1 MSKDKKDL
9 IASIGLFV
17 LALLLLAGMISYS
30 SYDIG
35 FETSAPNI
43 HIRNYIGIIGA
54 YTAWAIFK
62 LVGYAGFFIPFLFVV
77 WGIGILAERLT
88 GKLLYRI
95 LGILFLFSAS
105 SAFFSLTASPD
116 SVLMVARGGLLGFLL
131 TDRFLL
137 DYLGAMGGYIVTVSL
152 TMLALLVATEFL
164 ILPVMSILFVKMWA
178 VAEKIGKRRRE
189 KDAAG
194 YAKTE
199 KSVIGPRLRPA
210 VKVEKKTEE
219 GPRARGQRPGGKEI
233 TTEGGPERS
242 RGTNDDRRPKGV
254 PSEVE
259 GRGMID
265 EERPRINI
273 MPKPVMKSKPAP
285 VKAAKFEQRVVG
297 DYKLPSLD
305 LLDSPAHKL
314 ESIFGENLEE
324 SARIL
329 EDTLRDFGIES
340 RVIDIS
346 KGPVITR
353 YELQPA
359 PGVKVNRIT
368 SLSDDIALTMKATT
382 VRIVAPIPGKSCVG
396 IEVPNADTSM
406 VFLREILESSEFQKI
421 AASSKLAM
429 ALGKDIS
436 GKSVVTDLGDMP
448 HLLIAG
454 TTGSGKTVCVNSL
467 IMSMVYNATPEE
479 LKFLMV
485 DPKMVELAIYNGLP
499 HLLCP
504 VVTDAKK
511 VAGALG
517 WVVGEMEVRYKM
529 LAKIAARNITSFNQK
544 SEEKLPYIVVIID
557 ELADLM
563 MIAQED
569 IENAITRL
577 AQLSRAVGIHMILAT
592 QRPSVD
598 VVTGVIKANFPARIS
613 FKVASKVDSRTVL
626 DMNGADKLLGKGDML
641 FLEPGSPKPVR
652 AQGTF
657 LTDPEIEKVVNFIKA
672 QQEPV
677 YDNEILEQQK
687 KSVSGRGGFEK
698 DEFFDEAV
706 QMVLETGQASV
717 SMLQRRLRL
726 GYTRAAR
733 IIDAM
738 EEEGIIGPFRGSK
751 PREILIQEYQPKEE
765 ITKETINED
774 KDSTT
779 PNPSRLQ

>member
-1 MSKDKKDL
+1 MTKDKKDL
-9 IASIGLFV
+9 IVSIGLFV

-30 SYDIG
+30 PYDIG
-35 FETSAPNI
+35 FEISTSNI

-54 YTAWAIFK
+54 YTAWAVFK
-62 LVGYAGFFIPFLFVV
+62 LIGYAGFFIPFLFVV

-88 GKLLYRI
+88 GRKAYRI

-105 SAFFSLTASPD
+105 SAFFSLTARPD
-116 SVLMVARGGLLGFLL
+116 SVLMVQRGGLLGFLL

-137 DYLGAMGGYIVTVSL
+137 DYLGAVGGYIVTISL
-152 TMLALLVATEFL
+152 SVLALLVATEFL
-164 ILPVMSILFVKMWA
+164 ILPVISLLFMKLWV
-178 VAEKIGKRRRE
+178 VADKIGKAR
-189 KDAAG
+189 KPKTAAG
-194 YAKTE
+194 YSRTE
-199 KSVIGPRLRPA
+199 KLVSGPRLRPA
-210 VKVEKKTEE
+210 VKIDKKTQESGE
-219 GPRARGQRPGGKEI
+219 GLRVKG
-233 TTEGGPERS
+233 EG
-242 RGTNDDRRPKGV
+242 
-254 PSEVE
+254 
-259 GRGMID
+259 

-273 MPKPVMKSKPAP
+273 MPKPPSPKPKPAP
-285 VKAAKFEQRVVG
+285 VKAVKVEPRVVG
-297 DYKLPSLD
+297 DYKLPSLE
-305 LLDSPAHKL
+305 LLNSPTH
-314 ESIFGENLEE
+314 ETGNIFGENLEE

-340 RVIDIS
+340 KVIDIS

-406 VFLREILESSEFQKI
+406 VFLREILESSEFQKM
-421 AASSKLAM
+421 AAFSKLAM

-436 GKSVVTDLGDMP
+436 GKCVVTDLGDMP

-485 DPKMVELAIYNGLP
+485 DPKMVELATYNGLP

-517 WVVGEMEVRYKM
+517 WVVGEMEARYKM
-529 LAKIAARNITSFNQK
+529 LAKIAVRNIDSFNQK

-641 FLEPGSPKPVR
+641 FLEPGSPKPIR

-657 LTDPEIEKVVNFIKA
+657 LTDPEIEKVVGFIKA

-677 YDNEILEQQK
+677 YDNEILEHQK
-687 KSVSGRGGFEK
+687 KSISGRCGFEK

-733 IIDAM
+733 IVDAM

-765 ITKETINED
+765 ETTKEESAT
-774 KDSTT
+774 STEET
-779 PNPSRLQ
+779 AQQ

>member
-1 MSKDKKDL
+1 MSKDKKDFM
-9 IASIGLFV
+9 IAIGLFIA
-17 LALLLLAGMISYS
+17 ALLLTAGMISYS
-30 SYDIG
+30 PYDIA
-35 FETSAPNI
+35 FETSTPNI
-43 HIRNYIGIIGA
+43 HVRNYIGIAGA
-54 YTAWAIFK
+54 YGAWAVFK
-62 LVGYAGFFIPFLFVV
+62 LVGYAGFFIPFLFIV
-77 WGIGILAERLT
+77 WGIGILAERMT
-88 GKLLYRI
+88 GRPLYRA
-95 LGILFLFSAS
+95 LGILFLFSS
-105 SAFFSLTASPD
+105 SSSFFSLTANPD
-116 SVLMVARGGLLGFLL
+116 PVLMVGRGGLLGFLL

-137 DYLGAMGGYIVTVSL
+137 DYLGAIGGYIVTVSL
-152 TMLALLVATEFL
+152 SMLALLVATEFL
-164 ILPVMSILFVKMWA
+164 IVPVVTILFMKIWA
-178 VAEKIGKRRRE
+178 MADKIGKTRKE
-189 KDAAG
+189 KKAAG
-194 YAKTE
+194 FV
-199 KSVIGPRLRPA
+199 KSGKPVTDGPRLRPA
-210 VKVEKKTEE
+210 VKIEKTAQGSRLKAE
-219 GPRARGQRPGGKEI
+219 G
-233 TTEGGPERS
+233 ERIENS
-242 RGTNDDRRPKGV
+242 REAGEK
-254 PSEVE
+254 
-259 GRGMID
+259 
-265 EERPRINI
+265 PRISI
-273 MPKPVMKSKPAP
+273 MPKPAQKPKPAP
-285 VKAAKFEQRVVG
+285 AKPVKVEPRVVG
-297 DYKLPSLD
+297 DYKLPSLE
-305 LLDSPAHKL
+305 LLLSPTH
-314 ESIFGENLEE
+314 ESGKIFTENLEE
-324 SARIL
+324 SATIL

-340 RVIDIS
+340 KVIDIS

-406 VFLREILESSEFQKI
+406 VFLREILESQEFQKM

-517 WVVGEMEVRYKM
+517 WVVGEMESRYKM

-563 MIAQED
+563 MVAQED

-652 AQGTF
+652 AQGTY

-687 KSVSGRGGFEK
+687 KSMSSRGGFEK

-706 QMVLETGQASV
+706 SMVLETGQASV

-738 EEEGIIGPFRGSK
+738 EEEGIIGPFKGSK
-751 PREILIQEYQPKEE
+751 PREILIQEYQSKEGSAGEE
-765 ITKETINED
+765 IREED
-774 KDSTT
+774 NQEGKDS
-779 PNPSRLQ
+779 

>member
-9 IASIGLFV
+9 IASIGLFA
-17 LALLLLAGMISYS
+17 LAILLLAAMISYS

-35 FETSAPNI
+35 FETSMPNI
-43 HIRNYIGIIGA
+43 HIRNYIGMTGA

-62 LVGYAGFFIPFLFVV
+62 LIGYAGFFIPFLFVV
-77 WGIGILAERLT
+77 WGIGILAEKLT

-105 SAFFSLTASPD
+105 SAFFSLTARPD

-131 TDRFLL
+131 TNRFIL
-137 DYLGAMGGYIVTVSL
+137 DYLGTIGGYIVTISL
-152 TMLALLVATEFL
+152 TILSLLVATEFL
-164 ILPVMSILFVKMWA
+164 IVPVASILFMKIWA
-178 VAEKIGKRRRE
+178 IADKIGKVRRE
-189 KDAAG
+189 KAIPGDRRAEKMPAG
-194 YAKTE
+194 
-199 KSVIGPRLRPA
+199 PLLRPA
-210 VKVEKKTEE
+210 VKVEK
-219 GPRARGQRPGGKEI
+219 RAVADEPKI
-233 TTEGGPERS
+233 TSDER
-242 RGTNDDRRPKGV
+242 RTTN
-254 PSEVE
+254 
-259 GRGMID
+259 D

-273 MPKPVMKSKPAP
+273 MSKPAPKSKPAL
-285 VKAAKFEQRVVG
+285 VKAVKVEPRVVG
-297 DYKLPSLD
+297 DYKLPSIE
-305 LLDSPAHKL
+305 LLNTPTH
-314 ESIFGENLEE
+314 ESGNIFGENLEE

-340 RVIDIS
+340 KVIDIS

-368 SLSDDIALTMKATT
+368 SLNDDIALTMKATT

-406 VFLREILESSEFQKI
+406 VFLKEILESSEYQKM

-436 GKSVVTDLGDMP
+436 GRAVVTDLGDMP

-467 IMSMVYNATPEE
+467 IMSMIYNATPEE

-511 VAGALG
+511 VSGALG
-517 WVVGEMEVRYKM
+517 WVVGEMEARYKM
-529 LAKIAARNITSFNQK
+529 LAKITVRNIQAFNQK

-641 FLEPGSPKPVR
+641 FLEPGSPKPIR

-657 LTDPEIEKVVNFIKA
+657 LTDPEIEKVVSFIKA

-706 QMVLETGQASV
+706 NMVLETGQASV

-751 PREILIQEYQPKEE
+751 PREILIQEYNPKEE
-765 ITKETINED
+765 TAKE
-774 KDSTT
+774 DSE
-779 PNPSRLQ
+779 PSAEETAQQG

>member
-1 MSKDKKDL
+1 MGKDKRDL
-9 IASIGLFV
+9 IVSICFFV
-17 LALLLLAGMISYS
+17 MAILLLASMISYS
-30 SYDIG
+30 AYDIA
-35 FETSAPNI
+35 FETSTPNI

-54 YTAWAIFK
+54 YTAWVIFK
-62 LVGYAGFFIPFLFVV
+62 LIGYAGFFIPFLFII
-77 WGIGILAERLT
+77 WGIGILAERL
-88 GKLLYRI
+88 KARPLFRI
-95 LGILFLFSAS
+95 LGISFLFCAS
-105 SAFFSLTASPD
+105 SGFFSLTAHPD
-116 SVLMVARGGLLGFLL
+116 SVLMVTRGGLLGYLL
-131 TDRFLL
+131 ASRFLL
-137 DYLGAMGGYIVTVSL
+137 DYFGVIGGYIVTVSL
-152 TMLALLVATEFL
+152 SILALLVATDFL
-164 ILPVMSILFVKMWA
+164 VLPIFSILLMNLWA
-178 VAEKIGKRRRE
+178 LVNRIGKARRE
-189 KDAAG
+189 RLVPG
-194 YAKTE
+194 YARKAE
-199 KSVIGPRLRPA
+199 RAVGGPRLKPA
-210 VKVEKKTEE
+210 VKMEKKPQDKGEE
-219 GPRARGQRPGGKEI
+219 EKPAIK
-233 TTEGGPERS
+233 
-242 RGTNDDRRPKGV
+242 
-254 PSEVE
+254 
-259 GRGMID
+259 
-265 EERPRINI
+265 I
-273 MPKPVMKSKPAP
+273 MPKP
-285 VKAAKFEQRVVG
+285 AAKPKPVAAKIPKVEPRVVG
-297 DYKLPSLD
+297 DYKMPGLD
-305 LLDSPAHKL
+305 LLNSPPP
-314 ESIFGENLEE
+314 ESERMFGENLEE

-340 RVIDIS
+340 KVVDIS

-396 IEVPNADTSM
+396 IEVPNASTSM
-406 VFLREILESSEFQKI
+406 VYIREVLESGEYQKM

-467 IMSMVYNATPEE
+467 IMSMIYNATPDE

-511 VAGALG
+511 VSGALS
-517 WVVGEMEVRYKM
+517 WVVNEMESRYKM
-529 LAKIAARNITSFNQK
+529 LAKITVRNIEGFNQK

-563 MIAQED
+563 MVAQED

-641 FLEPGSPKPVR
+641 FLEPGNAKPIR
-652 AQGTF
+652 AQGTL
-657 LTDPEIEKVVNFIKA
+657 LTDPEIERVVNFVKQ
-672 QQEPV
+672 QQEPM
-677 YDNEILEQQK
+677 YDNEILEHQK
-687 KSVSGRGGFEK
+687 KSVTGRGGFEK

-706 QMVLETGQASV
+706 MMVLETGQASV

-738 EEEGIIGPFRGSK
+738 EEEGIIGSFRGTK
-751 PREILIQEYQPKEE
+751 PREILIQEYQSKEE
-765 ITKETINED
+765 TAKEE
-774 KDSTT
+774 SEEA
-779 PNPSRLQ
+779 SQ

>member
-1 MSKDKKDL
+1 VGWDLTVTIHLSKDKKDL
-9 IASIGLFV
+9 IVSIVLFV

-30 SYDIG
+30 PYDIG
-35 FETSAPNI
+35 FETSTPNI
-43 HIRNYIGIIGA
+43 HTRNYIGIIGA

-62 LVGYAGFFIPFLFVV
+62 LIGYAGFFIPFLFVV

-88 GKLLYRI
+88 GRLLYRI

-105 SAFFSLTASPD
+105 SAFFSLTARPN

-131 TDRFLL
+131 TERFLL
-137 DYLGAMGGYIVTVSL
+137 DYLGAVGGYIVAISL
-152 TMLALLVATEFL
+152 TILALLVATEFL
-164 ILPVMSILFVKMWA
+164 IVPVISILFIKIWTLPD
-178 VAEKIGKRRRE
+178 KIGKGRKGKVVPGYRRVE
-189 KDAAG
+189 KI
-194 YAKTE
+194 
-199 KSVIGPRLRPA
+199 SPGPRLKPA
-210 VKVEKKTEE
+210 VKVEKRAITDE
-219 GPRARGQRPGGKEI
+219 PRITSGELRPRGI
-233 TTEGGPERS
+233 
-242 RGTNDDRRPKGV
+242 

-259 GRGMID
+259 VRATSNDREKPG
-265 EERPRINI
+265 INI
-273 MPKPVMKSKPAP
+273 IPKRVVKLRPAP
-285 VKAAKFEQRVVG
+285 VKVSKVEPRIVG
-297 DYKLPSLD
+297 DYKLPNLE
-305 LLDSPAHKL
+305 LLNSPTH
-314 ESIFGENLEE
+314 ESGNIFRENLEE

-340 RVIDIS
+340 KVIDIS

-359 PGVKVNRIT
+359 PGIKVNRIT
-368 SLSDDIALTMKATT
+368 SLNDDIALTMKATT
-382 VRIVAPIPGKSCVG
+382 VRIVAPIPGKSCIG
-396 IEVPNADTSM
+396 IEVPNADTAM
-406 VFLREILESSEFQKI
+406 VFLKEILESSEFQKI

-436 GKSVVTDLGDMP
+436 GKSVVADLGEMP

-511 VAGALG
+511 VSGALG
-517 WVVGEMEVRYKM
+517 WVVSEMEARYKM
-529 LAKIAARNITSFNQK
+529 LAKITVRNITGFNQK

-563 MIAQED
+563 MVAQED

-641 FLEPGSPKPVR
+641 FLEPGSPKPIR
-652 AQGTF
+652 AQGTY
-657 LTDPEIEKVVNFIKA
+657 LTDPEIEKVVNFIKS

-687 KSVSGRGGFEK
+687 KSISGRGGFEK

-706 QMVLETGQASV
+706 KMVLETGQASV

-738 EEEGIIGPFRGSK
+738 EEEGIIGQFRGSK

-765 ITKETINED
+765 VAKKEDTED

-779 PNPSRLQ
+779 PTA

>member
-1 MSKDKKDL
+1 MSKDKRDL
-9 IASIGLFV
+9 IISIGLFV

-30 SYDIG
+30 PYDIA
-35 FETSAPNI
+35 FETSTPNI

-54 YTAWAIFK
+54 YTAWAVFK
-62 LVGYAGFFIPFLFVV
+62 SIGYAGFFIPLLFVV

-88 GKLLYRI
+88 GKVLYRI

-105 SAFFSLTASPD
+105 SAFFSLTAMPNSA
-116 SVLMVARGGLLGFLL
+116 LMVARGGLLGFLL

-137 DYLGAMGGYIVTVSL
+137 DYLGAIGGYIVTISL
-152 TMLALLVATEFL
+152 TMLALLIATEFL
-164 ILPVMSILFVKMWA
+164 IVPVFSILFMKIWA
-178 VAEKIGKRRRE
+178 AADRIGKRKRE
-189 KDAAG
+189 KTAAG
-194 YAKTE
+194 PGGNFKAE
-199 KSVIGPRLRPA
+199 KPASGPRLRPA
-210 VKVEKKTEE
+210 VKIEKKE
-219 GPRARGQRPGGKEI
+219 AKENTAGEKKI
-233 TTEGGPERS
+233 KHEA
-242 RGTNDDRRPKGV
+242 V
-254 PSEVE
+254 A
-259 GRGMID
+259 
-265 EERPRINI
+265 EERPRISI
-273 MPKPVMKSKPAP
+273 MPKPAVRPKPAP
-285 VKAAKFEQRVVG
+285 VKAVKVEPRVVG
-297 DYKLPSLD
+297 DYKLPSLE
-305 LLDSPAHKL
+305 LLSLPTH
-314 ESIFGENLEE
+314 EPGNIFGENLEE

-340 RVIDIS
+340 KVIDIS

-368 SLSDDIALTMKATT
+368 SLSDDIALTMKAAT

-406 VFLREILESSEFQKI
+406 VFLREILESGEFQKM

-511 VAGALG
+511 VSGALG
-517 WVVGEMEVRYKM
+517 WVVGEMEARYKM
-529 LAKIAARNITSFNQK
+529 LAKIAVRNITAFNQK

-563 MIAQED
+563 MVAQED

-652 AQGTF
+652 AQGTY
-657 LTDPEIEKVVNFIKA
+657 LTDPEIEKVVNFIKS

-687 KSVSGRGGFEK
+687 KSLSGRGGFEK

-706 QMVLETGQASV
+706 KMVLETGQASV

-733 IIDAM
+733 IVDAM

-765 ITKETINED
+765 ASSREEPGA
-774 KDSTT
+774 STEEAA
-779 PNPSRLQ
+779 Q

>member
-9 IASIGLFV
+9 IVSIGLFV
-17 LALLLLAGMISYS
+17 LAILLLASMISYS

-35 FETSAPNI
+35 FETSTPNI
-43 HIRNYIGIIGA
+43 HIRNYIGIIGSYA
-54 YTAWAIFK
+54 AWAIFK
-62 LVGYAGFFIPFLFVV
+62 LIGYAGFFIPFLFVV

-88 GKLLYRI
+88 GKTFYRI
-95 LGILFLFSAS
+95 LGVLFLFSAS
-105 SAFFSLTASPD
+105 SSFFSLTARPD

-131 TDRFLL
+131 TDKFIL
-137 DYLGAMGGYIVTVSL
+137 DYLGAIGGYIVTISL
-152 TMLALLVATEFL
+152 TILALLVATEFL
-164 ILPVMSILFVKMWA
+164 IVPVVSILFMKIWA
-178 VAEKIGKRRRE
+178 IADKIGKRRKE
-189 KDAAG
+189 KRAVG

-199 KSVIGPRLRPA
+199 RVAASGPRLRPA
-210 VKVEKKTEE
+210 VKVEKKDAREKTEE
-219 GPRARGQRPGGKEI
+219 EKKI
-233 TTEGGPERS
+233 
-242 RGTNDDRRPKGV
+242 K
-254 PSEVE
+254 VE
-259 GRGMID
+259 D

-273 MPKPVMKSKPAP
+273 MPKPTSKPKPAA
-285 VKAAKFEQRVVG
+285 VKAAKVEPRVVG
-297 DYKLPSLD
+297 DYKLPSLE
-305 LLDSPAHKL
+305 LLDSPAR
-314 ESIFGENLEE
+314 EPENIFGENLEE

-340 RVIDIS
+340 KVIDIS

-406 VFLREILESSEFQKI
+406 VFLKEILESSEYQKM

-436 GKSVVTDLGDMP
+436 GRAVVTDLGDMP

-467 IMSMVYNATPEE
+467 IMSMIYNATPEE

-511 VAGALG
+511 VSGALG
-517 WVVGEMEVRYKM
+517 WVVSEMEARYKM
-529 LAKIAARNITSFNQK
+529 LAKMTVRNIQAFNQK

-641 FLEPGSPKPVR
+641 FLEPGSPKPIR

-657 LTDPEIEKVVNFIKA
+657 LTDPEIEKVVNFIKS

-706 QMVLETGQASV
+706 SMVLETGQASV

-738 EEEGIIGPFRGSK
+738 EEEGIVGQFRGSK
-751 PREILIQEYQPKEE
+751 PREILIQEYQPTKEE
-765 ITKETINED
+765 SPKEEPES
-774 KDSTT
+774 STEEAA
-779 PNPSRLQ
+779 Q